1 MKKKIIISLVLIFVM
16 IITSSAVSAGTEV
29 SKYTGTSYTH
39 SSSFDGSVR
48 VDAIDVSLHQGT
60 IDWNKV
66 KADGIDFAI
75 IGVGGRGY
83 GESGRL
89 YFDDNYKA
97 NIEGA
102 KKAGISIGIYY
113 FSQAKTE
120 DEAVE
125 EANHCLRLL
134 GDYDI
139 ELPVFMDYEHAS
151 DASNPG
157 RIKDLSKEQRTKN
170 AKAFCQV
177 IENAGYEPGF
187 YSNLLF
193 LRNSVDGK
201 SLSSMY
207 TIWAAQYNYECNYEH
222 TYEIWQYS
230 SKGSVSGISGN
241 VDCNFWYIDK
251 TPKAT
256 QSKSIA
262 GSSIKVEN
270 MLYSGAK
277 NYETSVQVT
286 DNGKTLREG
295 EDYKVAYIDNRNM
308 GTAYAYVIG
317 WGEYADHQIV
327 PFKISESSGIDEA
340 AGVESDIYSISDY
353 VTGVSLETD
362 TDTFKKNIKSIGEG
376 YSYKLTDSSG
386 SEITSGVLGTGDRF
400 TVCDAAGKECGIAV
414 IVVRGDSDGD
424 GKCDVFDLID
434 MRKHLVGLTN
444 FYGAYEKAL
453 DIDASNEIDIFDLID
468 IRAHIAGIKPIK

>member
-1 MKKKIIISLVLIFVM
+1 M
-16 IITSSAVSAGTEV
+16 
-29 SKYTGTSYTH
+29 
-39 SSSFDGSVR
+39 
-48 VDAIDVSLHQGT
+48 
-60 IDWNKV
+60 
-66 KADGIDFAI
+66 
-75 IGVGGRGY
+75 
-83 GESGRL
+83 
-89 YFDDNYKA
+89 
-97 NIEGA
+97 
-102 KKAGISIGIYY
+102 
-113 FSQAKTE
+113 
-120 DEAVE
+120 
-125 EANHCLRLL
+125 
-134 GDYDI
+134 
-139 ELPVFMDYEHAS
+139 P
-151 DASNPG
+151 
-157 RIKDLSKEQRTKN
+157 
-170 AKAFCQV
+170 
-177 IENAGYEPGF
+177 GYEPGF
-187 YSNLLF
+187 YSNPF
-193 LRNSVDGK
+193 VSEKFGGWKK
-201 SLSSMY
+201 SEQYVYLYGRHNIIMNVTMSILMKYGS
-207 TIWAAQYNYECNYEH
+207 IHRRAAYP
-222 TYEIWQYS
+222 
-230 SKGSVSGISGN
+230 GISGN

-386 SEITSGVLGTGDRF
+386 SEITSGVLGTGRQ
-400 TVCDAAGKECGIAV
+400 VY
-414 IVVRGDSDGD
+414 
-424 GKCDVFDLID
+424 
-434 MRKHLVGLTN
+434 GL
-444 FYGAYEKAL
+444 
-453 DIDASNEIDIFDLID
+453 
-468 IRAHIAGIKPIK
+468 